1 MGKTITEKIISA
13 HSGKEVS
20 AGEIALAKIDFAF
33 SQDGT
38 SNLVID
44 TFNKIS
50 AAKVFNPKKCAL
62 VIDHSVP
69 SPVKEIS
76 NIQERM
82 RQFAQKEKILFYD
95 LGYGVSHQVIP
106 ERGYFLPGN
115 LVIGADSHTCTYGAL
130 NLCACGMGS
139 SDVACAF
146 ISGETWFKVPETIK
160 IVLQGKLPKGV
171 YAKDLILH
179 LIGDFSAEGANYLAI
194 EFSGE
199 TISQLSMDGRFTICN
214 MVVEMG
220 AKFGIMPFDNK
231 TGVWLEGRVK
241 KKFKPVQADKDAN
254 YVDICEYK
262 VSKLE
267 PQVAKPDTV
276 DNVSSITEVEG
287 TPIQEAFLG
296 TCTNGRLEDLIIAAK
311 IIRGKKIHPQVK
323 FILAPASREI
333 LLLAMKK
340 GIIATFLESGAVL
353 VSPGCGPCVGT
364 NAGIPADGENVI
376 STANRNFKGRMG
388 NPKANI
394 YLASPATVAASAITG
409 KITDP
414 RRYLR
419 LVD

>member
-44 TFNKIS
+44 TFNKIG
-50 AAKVFNPKKCAL
+50 AARVFNPKKCAL
-62 VIDHSVP
+62 VIDHSAP

-82 RQFAQKEKILFYD
+82 RQFARKEKILLYD
-95 LGYGVSHQVIP
+95 LGCGVSHQVIP
-106 ERGYFLPGN
+106 ERGHLLPGN

-146 ISGETWFKVPETIK
+146 ISGETWFKVPKTIK
-160 IVLQGKLPKGV
+160 IVLKGKLPKGV

-199 TISQLSMDGRFTICN
+199 TIPQLSMDGRFTICN

-231 TGVWLEGRVK
+231 TGTWLEGRVK
-241 KKFKPVQADKDAN
+241 KKLKPVQADKDAN
-254 YVDICEYK
+254 YVDIREYK
-262 VSKLE
+262 VPKLE
-267 PQVAKPDTV
+267 PQIAKPHTV

-311 IIRGKKIHPQVK
+311 IIQGKKIHPQVK

-340 GIIATFLESGAVL
+340 SIIATFLESGAVL

-414 RRYLR
+414 RRYLKN
-419 LVD
+419 V